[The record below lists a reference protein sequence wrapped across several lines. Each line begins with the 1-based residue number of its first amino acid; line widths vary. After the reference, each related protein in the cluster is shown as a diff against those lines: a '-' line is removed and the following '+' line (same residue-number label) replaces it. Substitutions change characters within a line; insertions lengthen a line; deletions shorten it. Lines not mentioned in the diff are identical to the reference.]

1 MVDFSR
7 KRQSKKGSIARSK
20 GSSPKGFVP
29 KSPIGG
35 SSKKNT
41 GVKKGDSL
49 ASIVSEISGEG
60 NKQTLDVHIDD
71 DDDNDDKNREVELSQ
86 DENFEVVVSRTKE
99 YGGEIENIHV
109 VDEGVVGVLKSQE
122 EEGTSYIEDVG
133 IVKDSEGSTLE
144 YEEIEE
150 NVEGINA
157 DTDGEV
163 NGDVIEETSTATDD
177 RVNEE
182 ASRLLKLKL
191 EESLR
196 KQEIEKIAE
205 ENLLQ
210 GTRMFVYPP
219 VVKPDQDIEVFLNKS
234 LSTLSDEPDI
244 LMLGAFNDWRW
255 KSFTIRLNET
265 HLKDDW
271 WSCQLHVP
279 REAYKVDFVFFNG
292 QNEFDNNDQK
302 DFCLPVSGGMDALA
316 FEEFLLEEKRKEL
329 EKLAMEEAERER
341 QAEEQRRIEAD
352 KAAKEED
359 MLQARAEVEKRRETL
374 LQLMKNALKSIDD
387 VWYIEPSEFK
397 GKDLVRLYYNA
408 NSGPLKNAKEL
419 WIHGGHNSWK
429 DGLSIVER
437 LVQSVLK
444 GGNWW
449 YADGMLLTHL
459 FVIFDFL

>member
-7 KRQSKKGSIARSK
+7 KRQPKKGSIARSK
-20 GSSPKGFVP
+20 GSSSPKGFVP

-35 SSKKNT
+35 SNKKNT

-49 ASIVSEISGEG
+49 ASIVSEISGEA
-60 NKQTLDVHIDD
+60 NKQTLEVDIDD
-71 DDDNDDKNREVELSQ
+71 DDDDDDDKNKEVELSQ
-86 DENFEVVVSRTKE
+86 DDNFEVVVSRTKE
-99 YGGEIENIHV
+99 IGEEVENIHV
-109 VDEGVVGVLKSQE
+109 VDVLKSHE
-122 EEGTSYIEDVG
+122 ETSYNEDVG
-133 IVKDSEGSTLE
+133 IVKDSEGRTLE
-144 YEEIEE
+144 YEEIDE
-150 NVEGINA
+150 NVEGTNA
-157 DTDGEV
+157 DIDGE
-163 NGDVIEETSTATDD
+163 EETSTATVDD
-177 RVNEE
+177 RVNDE

-205 ENLLQ
+205 ENLLRR
-210 GTRMFVYPP
+210 TKMFAYPP

-255 KSFTIRLNET
+255 KSFTIRLNKT
-265 HLKDDW
+265 HLNDDW

-279 REAYKVDFVFFNG
+279 KEAYKVDFVFFNG

-302 DFCLPVSGGMDALA
+302 DFCLTVNGGMDALA

-359 MLQARAEVEKRRETL
+359 MLQAKMEVERRRETL
-374 LQLMKNALKSIDD
+374 LQLMENALKSIDD

-397 GKDLVRLYYNA
+397 GNDLVRLYYNA
-408 NSGPLKNAKEL
+408 NSGPLKNVKEL

-449 YADGMLLTHL
+449 YADGMLSYTSIPYL
-459 FVIFDFL
+459 